1 MSTLSEAICLLPTD
15 LLVTCIDCGKNF
27 FAFKL
32 DEQAVP
38 SRFLSA
44 APNNCQVS
52 QEIVFC
58 KHVVPDQL
66 VQYSNLHATGVSMDS
81 TRIDEP
87 MKWSGISD
95 GYEEGS
101 SETRSN
107 MVRCSPVNETH
118 SSSPSADK
126 GTAGSLMLES
136 PDSEIVANQNLCDE
150 DASAVLNSSGSCNF
164 QRLCKRNSHSRDSY
178 NNKRQRGE
186 DNSFAHANPSDGK
199 MYNDNI
205 AGADNQADEHVPSTV
220 ESQNEINA
228 TQEGSQHPVDEKIYF
243 DNFACVDSKS
253 TENLP
258 DKVVSQGDGNAMH
271 KGNANSNDEKIF
283 SDHTAGADSQSAEY
297 FLSKVDSQSDGN
309 ATQEHD
315 TCYGNDKMFNDSVA
329 GADHLS
335 AERLSSIVYSQGGV
349 NTTHD
354 GIANTG
360 DDEMFNGNVSSANNQ
375 SSEHL
380 PSDRQV
386 DGNGTHDGTA
396 SSGDPETFNDII
408 AGSDNQTA
416 KHFSSE
422 VDNQR
427 DGKAENANSGDG
439 NATHKCNMNSEVTDT
454 VGEKSCNSGCL
465 SSPDKIIFD
474 FEKFRDINLFAV
486 GQIWALYDNLDGMP
500 RFYVRI
506 MQLDASDFKVH
517 LEWLEY
523 DAMNEGEDKWAAE
536 ELPVA
541 CGKFCLRKT
550 RYISQNRSMF
560 SHIVRWTEGK
570 EINSYLIHPIEGEV
584 WALYKGWSMEWSSNA
599 DNHRSYEYEIVE
611 VLPNISAYCGATV
624 IPLVRINGFVSLFA
638 RARDKSSFT
647 IPSSELL
654 QFSHRIPF
662 YRTTGS
668 EKVGIPRGFLELDT
682 ASLPCDLDAAFPSV
696 TIDCYNCTR
705 NIFVGLR
712 TDSMSG
718 RMSPGTEHIALE
730 RSHCEAE
737 LPTEIPNDL
746 YSEQDTSSQE
756 NAHGANDF
764 GDSSLSPKTCT
775 YHVSNFHDFEELRSH
790 EKFECGQI
798 WALYSDADEFPN
810 FYGWVNKVEMEPFK
824 VHLTWLEA
832 CPQQEQEE
840 HWLEQVR
847 DWSTVYE
854 TNSTFS
860 HVVHGIKTR
869 QKWQFEILP
878 QVGEVWATYLNWS
891 PDWTPSSNG
900 AKYAKAR
907 SRGARNPAQ
916 YLSF

>member
-1 MSTLSEAICLLPTD
+1 MRLRRAPSGLLRTSRLPRELRPAQYSKVYKTWGNVGSEPKIHARLSDEHVEWDCRSDSDQEGTFTGTRSEVVESTLLND
-15 LLVTCIDCGKNF
+15 
-27 FAFKL
+27 
-32 DEQAVP
+32 
-38 SRFLSA
+38 
-44 APNNCQVS
+44 
-52 QEIVFC
+52 
-58 KHVVPDQL
+58 
-66 VQYSNLHATGVSMDS
+66 
-81 TRIDEP
+81 
-87 MKWSGISD
+87 
-95 GYEEGS
+95 
-101 SETRSN
+101 
-107 MVRCSPVNETH
+107 
-118 SSSPSADK
+118 
-126 GTAGSLMLES
+126 AGS
-136 PDSEIVANQNLCDE
+136 DSFERLDKRKQDDGAN
-150 DASAVLNSSGSCNF
+150 NSY
-164 QRLCKRNSHSRDSY
+164 SRDSC
-178 NNKRQRGE
+178 NNKRVKKC
-186 DNSFAHANPSDGK
+186 SSLS
-199 MYNDNI
+199 I
-205 AGADNQADEHVPSTV
+205 AD
-220 ESQNEINA
+220 
-228 TQEGSQHPVDEKIYF
+228 PVDEKIYF

-427 DGKAENANSGDG
+427 DGKAENANSGVGKNNFSDNITGSNSQSSEYRQRKMDSQGDG

-541 CGKFCLRKT
+541 
-550 RYISQNRSMF
+550 
-560 SHIVRWTEGK
+560 
-570 EINSYLIHPIEGEV
+570 
-584 WALYKGWSMEWSSNA
+584 
-599 DNHRSYEYEIVE
+599 
-611 VLPNISAYCGATV
+611 
-624 IPLVRINGFVSLFA
+624 
-638 RARDKSSFT
+638 
-647 IPSSELL
+647 
-654 QFSHRIPF
+654 
-662 YRTTGS
+662 
-668 EKVGIPRGFLELDT
+668 
-682 ASLPCDLDAAFPSV
+682 
-696 TIDCYNCTR
+696 
-705 NIFVGLR
+705 
-712 TDSMSG
+712 
-718 RMSPGTEHIALE
+718 
-730 RSHCEAE
+730 
-737 LPTEIPNDL
+737 
-746 YSEQDTSSQE
+746 
-756 NAHGANDF
+756 
-764 GDSSLSPKTCT
+764 
-775 YHVSNFHDFEELRSH
+775 
-790 EKFECGQI
+790 
-798 WALYSDADEFPN
+798 
-810 FYGWVNKVEMEPFK
+810 
-824 VHLTWLEA
+824 
-832 CPQQEQEE
+832 
-840 HWLEQVR
+840 
-847 DWSTVYE
+847 
-854 TNSTFS
+854 
-860 HVVHGIKTR
+860 
-869 QKWQFEILP
+869 
-878 QVGEVWATYLNWS
+878 
-891 PDWTPSSNG
+891 
-900 AKYAKAR
+900 
-907 SRGARNPAQ
+907 
-916 YLSF
+916 